1 MLRAVWAAAPPGD
14 LHLWYQSRGGLAE
27 GNAICW
33 SPGDDPAKLPGCDAV
48 IALWG
53 QTGADAGAF
62 DDNINLARHARAVA
76 LACGATRLLHLSS
89 AAVYGPAQ
97 NARETTPLAP
107 INPYGQSK
115 RAMEEVVAGFRD
127 AGLHHCCLRLA
138 NVVGADS
145 LAAGLLGNA
154 PVTLDRFAD
163 GAGPRRSY
171 IGAGDLAAVFTA
183 LARSPAE
190 HLPAV
195 LNVAAHEPIAMQD
208 LIAAAG
214 KRITWRDAPD
224 TAVQEVTLD
233 TSALKRLL
241 PDLTPETDPPA
252 LVAHLRQQ
260 GASTKP

>member
-1 MLRAVWAAAPPGD
+1 MLRAVWAAAPPDD
-14 LHLWYQSRGGLAE
+14 LDLWYQSRGDLTE

-33 SPGDDPAKLPGCDAV
+33 SPGDDPAKLPKCRTV
-48 IALWG
+48 VALWG
-53 QTGADAGAF
+53 QTGADTRALN
-62 DDNINLARHARAVA
+62 DNITLAHHARTVA

-89 AAVYGPAQ
+89 AAVYGPTQ

-115 RAMEEVVAGFRD
+115 CAMEEVVAGFQD
-127 AGLHHCCLRLA
+127 AELHHCCLRLA

-163 GAGPRRSY
+163 GAGPHRSY
-171 IGAGDLAAVFTA
+171 IGALDLAAVLTA

-190 HLPAV
+190 TLPAV
-195 LNVAAHEPIAMQD
+195 LNLAAHEPIAMQD
-208 LIAAAG
+208 LIAAVG
-214 KRITWRDAPD
+214 KRITWREAPE

-233 TSALKRLL
+233 TTALQRLL
-241 PDLTPETDPPA
+241 PDLTPETDPTT
-252 LVAHLRQQ
+252 LIAHLRQQ